1 MKWTEFAGW
10 GRRVADWAQEYH
22 LTVGDRPVRAQ
33 TRPGE
38 VLNALPAT
46 PPETPEDME
55 QVFRDFEDIVMPGI
69 THWQHPNLALRGL
82 GARTMVSAVEHE
94 SVLSARE
101 DASLIPVDRNGRVD
115 LDQLKILL
123 TDSEPQT
130 LVSVMFANNETG
142 VIQPVSEVAAL
153 AHEYG
158 ALVHCDAIQAA
169 GKLPV
174 DMDALGVD
182 MLTLSAHKLGGPQG
196 VGALILRAGLD
207 PEPLLR
213 GGGQERRRRAGTE
226 NVPGIAGFG
235 AAAIAALDTGRANGD
250 IASLRDAM
258 EQRLFDIAPDAVIH
272 GGDVARLAN
281 TSCIGLSGVTGEM
294 QVMTLDLAGVAVSA
308 GSACSSGKVTPSH
321 VLQAMGQDSDS
332 AKCAIR
338 VSLGRTT
345 TPAEIDRFVDVWA
358 EMARRRQSEPEA
370 RRSVA

>member
-1 MKWTEFAGW
+1 MDVYLDHNATTPVLPEVVGAMSVALSQPGNASSVHRYGRLVRRTIDDAREAVARLVGTCAGNVVFTSGGTEA
-10 GRRVADWAQEYH
+10 
-22 LTVGDRPVRAQ
+22 
-33 TRPGE
+33 
-38 VLNALPAT
+38 N
-46 PPETPEDME
+46 
-55 QVFRDFEDIVMPGI
+55 
-69 THWQHPNLALRGL
+69 NLALRGL